1 MDDDE
6 EGGESPLFCS
16 NYVKFVSLLNRIMR
30 KLLSVI
36 LFLFISLITFLSFGQ
51 NECIQRILKEA
62 STIDTLS
69 YSSGT
74 GFFINNQGYIV
85 TNKHV
90 VGDYLEMTVK
100 FKINGKEIQKK
111 AELVGYLMDEDIAI
125 IKIDVKGLV
134 LPTIPY
140 SFTKNELNIGNKIY
154 TLGFPKPGV
163 LGESIKLTEGIVNST
178 SGFQDNTSE
187 YQISAQ
193 IQPGNSGSPMFDS
206 KGNVKGVVYASY
218 EAGQNVNY
226 AIKSAKLIELLN
238 SLKISYNAVE
248 SNVSF
253 VQSVSKFQW
262 SICLISVI
270 QKKIYYSEFDI
281 NEEERP
287 RINPNYRIDKSL
299 CQDYQMEGFM
309 NKFRNNE
316 TSSFSDINIIEAS
329 LFWTYVGNGTLPWKL
344 RKYMNYFKLGAYE
357 NIIIEH
363 DKERQ
368 NTTTRIY
375 EDDPAGIDFYLD
387 LGEFDY
393 YFDSKIRLYGTGINF
408 NLIELLRLDNYLSN
422 IQDQIDDFTVNQ
434 FTTEEYFNSVKLQKA
449 KLYVYRAFVYFVIT
463 SEFNSDEYSK
473 ISCDFVEKAKNI
485 NRDVEVWFPAENCN

>member
-1 MDDDE
+1 M
-6 EGGESPLFCS
+6 
-16 NYVKFVSLLNRIMR
+16 YKF
-30 KLLSVI
+30 LSII
-36 LFLFISLITFLSFGQ
+36 LFSLTTFCSFGQ

-90 VGDYLEMTVK
+90 VGDYLEMNVK

-134 LPTIPY
+134 LPTVPY
-140 SFTKNELNIGNKIY
+140 SFTKNELNIGNQIY

-238 SLKISYNAVE
+238 SLKINFNSVE
-248 SNVSF
+248 ANTPF
-253 VQSVSKFQW
+253 VQNVSKFQW

-270 QKKIYYSEFDI
+270 NSKTYYSEFS
-281 NEEERP
+281 NEEGEFP
-287 RINPNYRIDKSL
+287 QINPSYVIDKSKCDNSKMFKML
-299 CQDYQMEGFM
+299 DSYDQSMLWENVDEGL
-309 NKFRNNE
+309 NN
-316 TSSFSDINIIEAS
+316 IEA
-329 LFWTYVGNGTLPWKL
+329 TLLWS
-344 RKYMNYFKLGAYE
+344 YMASTPISFEILQKNNYLSQIGAYE
-357 NIIIEH
+357 NIIENH
-363 DKERQ
+363 DKSNINNRH
-368 NTTTRIY
+368 RIF
-375 EDDPAGIDFYLD
+375 EDGPFSIDWYV
-387 LGEFDY
+387 GEFGDFQF
-393 YFDSKIRLYGTGINF
+393 YFDSKVRLYGSGINF
-408 NLIELLRLDNYLSN
+408 NLSELETLDNYILN
-422 IQDQIDDFTVNQ
+422 IYQQIENFTGNQ
-434 FTTEEYFNSVKLQKA
+434 FKTQEYLEEVKLLRA
-449 KLYVYRAFVYFVIT
+449 PLNVYRAYINFVIA
-463 SEFNSDEYSK
+463 SELNSSEYSK
-473 ISCDFVEKAKNI
+473 ISCDYINKAKYI
-485 NRDVEVWFPAENCN
+485 NRNVEVWFPAENCN

>member
-1 MDDDE
+1 M
-6 EGGESPLFCS
+6 
-16 NYVKFVSLLNRIMR
+16 YKF
-30 KLLSVI
+30 LSII
-36 LFLFISLITFLSFGQ
+36 LFSLTTFCSFGQ

-90 VGDYLEMTVK
+90 VGDYVEMNVK

-134 LPTIPY
+134 LPTVPY
-140 SFTKNELNIGNKIY
+140 SFTKNELNIGNQIY

-238 SLKISYNAVE
+238 SLKINFNSVE
-248 SNVSF
+248 ANTPV
-253 VQSVSKFQW
+253 VQNVSKFQW
-262 SICLISVI
+262 SICLISVVEM
-270 QKKIYYSEFDI
+270 KTYYNEFIDV
-281 NEEERP
+281 EGSYP
-287 RINPNYRIDKSL
+287 KINPSFVIDKSRCHNGKMHEFL
-299 CQDYQMEGFM
+299 ESIDQSMDWDGIDSGL
-309 NKFRNNE
+309 NNIE
-316 TSSFSDINIIEAS
+316 SSLLWSYMCVNPISYEVAQKNHYLFEIGAYKNIIE
-329 LFWTYVGNGTLPWKL
+329 N
-344 RKYMNYFKLGAYE
+344 
-357 NIIIEH
+357 H
-363 DKERQ
+363 DKSNLEY
-368 NTTTRIY
+368 TFRIF
-375 EDDPAGIDFYLD
+375 EAGPFSIDWYLGD
-387 LGEFDY
+387 FGDFRL
-393 YFDSKIRLYGTGINF
+393 YFNSKIRLYGGGINF
-408 NLIELLRLDNYLSN
+408 NLSELNMLDSFISNLQLQIENYTGNQFKTKEHLAEVKLLR
-422 IQDQIDDFTVNQ
+422 
-434 FTTEEYFNSVKLQKA
+434 A
-449 KLYVYRAFVYFVIT
+449 PLYIYRAYISSVIA
-463 SEFNSDEYSK
+463 SELNSSDYSK
-473 ISCDFVEKAKNI
+473 ISCDYINKAKYI
-485 NRDVEVWFPAENCN
+485 NRNVEVWFLAENCN

>member
-1 MDDDE
+1 
-6 EGGESPLFCS
+6 
-16 NYVKFVSLLNRIMR
+16 
-30 KLLSVI
+30 
-36 LFLFISLITFLSFGQ
+36 
-51 NECIQRILKEA
+51 
-62 STIDTLS
+62 LS

-270 QKKIYYSEFDI
+270 QKNNSKTLLLTKNFILI
-281 NEEERP
+281 KK
-287 RINPNYRIDKSL
+287 NYRDILNDIFYFL
-299 CQDYQMEGFM
+299 LPYF
-309 NKFRNNE
+309 FIF
-316 TSSFSDINIIEAS
+316 FSKTI
-329 LFWTYVGNGTLPWKL
+329 
-344 RKYMNYFKLGAYE
+344 
-357 NIIIEH
+357 
-363 DKERQ
+363 
-368 NTTTRIY
+368 
-375 EDDPAGIDFYLD
+375 
-387 LGEFDY
+387 
-393 YFDSKIRLYGTGINF
+393 
-408 NLIELLRLDNYLSN
+408 
-422 IQDQIDDFTVNQ
+422 
-434 FTTEEYFNSVKLQKA
+434 
-449 KLYVYRAFVYFVIT
+449 
-463 SEFNSDEYSK
+463 
-473 ISCDFVEKAKNI
+473 
-485 NRDVEVWFPAENCN
+485 

>member
-1 MDDDE
+1 
-6 EGGESPLFCS
+6 
-16 NYVKFVSLLNRIMR
+16 
-30 KLLSVI
+30 
-36 LFLFISLITFLSFGQ
+36 
-51 NECIQRILKEA
+51 
-62 STIDTLS
+62 
-69 YSSGT
+69 
-74 GFFINNQGYIV
+74 
-85 TNKHV
+85 
-90 VGDYLEMTVK
+90 
-100 FKINGKEIQKK
+100 
-111 AELVGYLMDEDIAI
+111 
-125 IKIDVKGLV
+125 
-134 LPTIPY
+134 
-140 SFTKNELNIGNKIY
+140 
-154 TLGFPKPGV
+154 
-163 LGESIKLTEGIVNST
+163 
-178 SGFQDNTSE
+178 
-187 YQISAQ
+187 
-193 IQPGNSGSPMFDS
+193 MFDS

-463 SEFNSDEYSK
+463 SELNSDEYSK